1 MTESGKAYL
10 SMLASDNMTFLGVVL
25 TLLMVLVVYF
35 SPRQWAVLGVMLAVC
50 YITQGQQI
58 PVLGFHF
65 TTIRVVL
72 LAGLIRVI
80 NRGEIRQLHLNSI
93 DRCLIAYAVASIII
107 PTIREGT
114 SQIFIYQ
121 LGCMYDAVLS
131 YFVLRSLILTLEDA
145 KIVLARMAFLIVP
158 LAVCT
163 VLEHITARNI
173 FHVFGGVPEMAWM
186 RDGHVRSMAV
196 FRCPITAGSFGSTLG
211 VLYLT
216 LIYCGI
222 HRRAALV
229 GFAAS
234 LVIMIMAGSSGP
246 LMGFGGGL
254 VALGFWVLRDRMRV
268 VRWSIFLTLL
278 GLHLIMNAPVWFLM
292 GRISD
297 VVGGGG
303 YYRAELIDQFV
314 KSFSQ
319 WWLMGVSDT
328 SDWMPTGTIFG
339 GADIT
344 NQFVAVGVNG
354 GLGLLIIYVAFI
366 VKCFQ
371 QLGRERKAVETDS
384 IQPDFQTSFLL
395 WGMGAT
401 LFAHVLNLISVTYF
415 DQMQVAWYLLIAMIS
430 ARRTVLQDERIT
442 SKIKGEELNNPEV
455 GKIPALTTEQ

>member
-10 SMLASDNMTFLGVVL
+10 SMLASGNMTPFGMVL
-25 TLLMVLVVYF
+25 TLLRVLVVYL

-65 TTIRVVL
+65 TTIRIVL
-72 LAGLIRVI
+72 LAGLVRVI
-80 NRGEIRQLHLNSI
+80 KQREIHQLRLNGI
-93 DRCLIAYAVASIII
+93 DRCMIAYAALSILI
-107 PTIREGT
+107 PTVREGT
-114 SQIFIYQ
+114 VQIFIYQ

-131 YFVLRSLILTLEDA
+131 YLVFRSLIPTLEDA
-145 KIVLARMAFLIVP
+145 KIVLSRLAFLIVP
-158 LAVCT
+158 LAFCT
-163 VLEHITARNI
+163 VLEHATARNI
-173 FHVFGGVPEMAWM
+173 FHIFGGVPEMAWM

-196 FRCPITAGSFGSTLG
+196 FRCPITAGSFGSTLSI
-211 VLYLT
+211 LYLT
-216 LIYCGI
+216 FIYCGI
-222 HRRAALV
+222 YRKAALV

-234 LVIMIMAGSSGP
+234 TVIMIMAGSSGP

-254 VALGFWVLRDRMRV
+254 VALGFWALRDKMRP

-278 GLHLIMNAPVWFLM
+278 TLHLMMKAPVWFLM

-314 KSFSQ
+314 NSFSK
-319 WWLMGVSDT
+319 WWLMGVGDT

-354 GLGLLIIYVAFI
+354 GLVLLVIYVAFV

-371 QLGRERKAVETDS
+371 QLGRERRAAETDP
-384 IQPDFQTSFLL
+384 IQPDFQTSFLI
-395 WGMGAT
+395 WGVGAT
-401 LFAHVLNLISVTYF
+401 LFAHILNLISVTYF

-430 ARRTVLQDERIT
+430 AQRVALQDEPIVCEKET
-442 SKIKGEELNNPEV
+442 EELHDICL
-455 GKIPALTTEQ
+455 GKPPAISAE